1 MRASHDAMSS
11 PLQLCLLLGIPNR
24 VLPRL
29 LSLLI
34 DNRISLLAWNIMIDY
49 SIFGIIL
56 KKVRR

>member
-29 LSLLI
+29 LSLL

-49 SIFGIIL
+49 SIFGITL